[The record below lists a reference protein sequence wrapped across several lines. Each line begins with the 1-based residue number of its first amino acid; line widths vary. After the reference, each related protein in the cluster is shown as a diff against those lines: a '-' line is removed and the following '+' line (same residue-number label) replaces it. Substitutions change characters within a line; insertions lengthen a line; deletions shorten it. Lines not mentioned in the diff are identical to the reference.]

1 MAGTHCQ
8 VFVGQNTCNAHL
20 TLPRVVSLVSASN
33 GCSSA
38 PIGIF
43 DSGIGGLSVL
53 RHMQLALP
61 QEHFIYF
68 ADAGFAPY
76 GDKSPAAISA
86 RSLAIAQF
94 LQSKSIKALVVACN
108 SATAAAVDT
117 IRANYPALV
126 VIGIEPGL
134 KPAAQQTRTGVVGV
148 LATAATLSSDRFNS
162 LRVQIETESKNV
174 RFIARAC
181 VGLADQIEKGE
192 LRSNA
197 TIQLLE
203 RHITPLLSEGADTLV
218 LGCTHY
224 PFVRPAIESLINKND
239 SVLIIDT
246 SEAVT
251 RQLVRRLEHSNLL
264 CEDKGAPIFQ
274 VFTTGSKTVIEK
286 AFKRLL
292 GQSVSAQCL
301 NTT

>member
-1 MAGTHCQ
+1 M
-8 VFVGQNTCNAHL
+8 
-20 TLPRVVSLVSASN
+20 SLVPARN
-33 GCSSA
+33 GCSGA

-76 GDKSPAAISA
+76 GDKSPTAISV

-108 SATAAAVDT
+108 SATAAAVDM
-117 IRANYPALV
+117 IRANHPALV

-148 LATAATLSSDRFNS
+148 LATAATLSSARFNR
-162 LRVQIETESKNV
+162 LRAQIEAESKNV

-192 LRSNA
+192 LRSTA
-197 TIQLLE
+197 TIQLLD

-224 PFVRPAIESLINKND
+224 PFVRPAIETLINN
-239 SVLIIDT
+239 SVSPVLIMDT

-251 RQLVRRLEHSNLL
+251 RQLVRRLEHFNLF
-264 CEDKGAPIFQ
+264 CEDKGTPTFQ
-274 VFTTGSKTVIEK
+274 VFTTGSKTAIEK